1 MGHLLRYIF
10 EPGFFAS
17 GPVHVAL
24 AVGAVVAI
32 TSAVV
37 GVFTVTRGQSFAGH
51 SLADI
56 ATTGG
61 SGAFLI
67 GVNQFW
73 GFLAFGAGAAAFMEM
88 IGVQRRRGRDVATG
102 VVLGAALGLAAL
114 FLYLGT
120 QASSTTGASFTI
132 LFGSIFVIT
141 TSTVPALIASALLAL
156 ATVVVLARVLLLS
169 SLSTDIA
176 AARGVPVRAVGAAY
190 LMALAVSVALSAVI
204 IGAVLSTALLIGPAA
219 TALRLARSPVRAVIT
234 AAVLGVL
241 AVWLGVR
248 AGLRQ
253 LLLAARR
260 ARLAGQLLRG
270 HAHRRRLP
278 AHRPAPP
285 RPPGRPGRRPR
296 PGARMF
302 TGLMLN
308 TWIAGTVVAVIAGVT
323 GFFAVLRGSTFAA
336 HAIPNGA
343 FAGAA
348 GATLLGF
355 NPLAGLAVFSVAGA
369 LGIAGLS
376 RRASNDVA
384 TALTLVMM
392 LGVGALFVSWSTEY
406 AQEAYSLLF
415 GEVFGV
421 SSDEVLPILVLGAVS
436 IAAIIVMFRPL
447 LLSSALPEVAE
458 ARGVSARRMELAF
471 LLVMALATSMTV
483 PVVGALLMFS
493 LMIGPSAAARSVT
506 ARPVLAMTLAVVI
519 ALVTVWTGIVVS
531 YVSPTGRSASS
542 SASWAPRFFLPAAA
556 TRGPRQGRPGL
567 RRGLR
572 SVGAVNRLK
581 DSTSPYLLQH
591 ADNPVDW
598 WPWCEAA
605 FERSRPAR
613 PARHAVRRL
622 RRLPLVPRDGARVV
636 RGPGHGG
643 AAQRAHGRDQGGPGG
658 AARRRFGLH
667 DRDPGH
673 DRPGRL
679 ADDRVHDPGPGA
691 VLLRYLLPPGPL
703 PAADPRRRAGL
714 A

>member
-1 MGHLLRYIF
+1 MSHRRYIF

-24 AVGAVVAI
+24 AVGTVVAI

-37 GVFTVTRGQSFAGH
+37 GVFTVIRGQSFAGH

-73 GFLAFGAGAAAFMEM
+73 GYLAFGAGAAAFMEM

-120 QASSTTGASFTI
+120 QSSSTTGASFTI

-169 SLSTDIA
+169 SLSPDIA
-176 AARGVPVRAVGAAY
+176 AARGVPVRAVGAAF

-219 TALRLARSPVRAVIT
+219 TALRLARSPVRAMIT
-234 AAVLGVL
+234 AACLGVL
-241 AVWLGVR
+241 SVWIGIVLAYDSFYWPP
-248 AGLRQ
+248 AGRGWPVSFFVVTLVVGGYLLTYLRRRD
-253 LLLAARR
+253 RR
-260 ARLAGQLLRG
+260 A
-270 HAHRRRLP
+270 
-278 AHRPAPP
+278 APHEDH
-285 RPPGRPGRRPR
+285 G

-376 RRASNDVA
+376 RRARNDVA
-384 TALTLVMM
+384 TALMLVMM
-392 LGVGALFVSWSTEY
+392 LGIGALFVSWSTEY

-421 SSDEVLPILVLGAVS
+421 SSDEVLPIVVLGAIS

-493 LMIGPSAAARSVT
+493 LMIGPAAAARSVT

-531 YVSPTGRSASS
+531 YVSNWPLGFLVGTMGAF
-542 SASWAPRFFLPAAA
+542 FFLAGRGYAAVRGRGGRASAAA
-556 TRGPRQGRPGL
+556 
-567 RRGLR
+567 
-572 SVGAVNRLK
+572 
-581 DSTSPYLLQH
+581 
-591 ADNPVDW
+591 
-598 WPWCEAA
+598 
-605 FERSRPAR
+605 
-613 PARHAVRRL
+613 
-622 RRLPLVPRDGARVV
+622 
-636 RGPGHGG
+636 
-643 AAQRAHGRDQGGPGG
+643 
-658 AARRRFGLH
+658 
-667 DRDPGH
+667 
-673 DRPGRL
+673 
-679 ADDRVHDPGPGA
+679 
-691 VLLRYLLPPGPL
+691 
-703 PAADPRRRAGL
+703 
-714 A
+714 